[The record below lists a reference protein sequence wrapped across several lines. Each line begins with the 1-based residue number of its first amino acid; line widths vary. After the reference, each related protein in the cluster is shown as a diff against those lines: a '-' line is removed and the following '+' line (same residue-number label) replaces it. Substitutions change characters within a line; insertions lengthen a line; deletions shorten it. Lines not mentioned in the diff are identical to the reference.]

1 MDFLAHALLVENDL
15 AVLAVVEAGGGVGD
29 DLDEQRFH
37 GGSFGKIGRGSEILA
52 LLQTQSQGICGPQ
65 MSGDFEGTES
75 PRNPPT
81 LYWTRGCIISSPWQ
95 WPLCSSY

>member
-52 LLQTQSQGICGPQ
+52 LLQTQSQGF
-65 MSGDFEGTES
+65 DK
-75 PRNPPT
+75 RVYNLRT
-81 LYWTRGCIISSPWQ
+81 LATLAVQILTRGGRG
-95 WPLCSSY
+95 